1 MSAMSVMSTRAR
13 GGVVLV
19 IVLWTIAL
27 LSTLAMAT
35 ALTFRGFTGIMA
47 IDRGRVQSDG
57 LLTAGLEVAAG
68 LAASA
73 GDKPLTDVETSL
85 TLSSGTVHIRIDDE
99 GGRIDIGKAP
109 PQVLASLLRSVGAPD
124 SEGLAQ
130 QIVTLRKRDAGAP
143 PEPSAAP
150 GNNVNPPPPSAAPTA
165 ANAAAPPVPE
175 SPFTDVG
182 QLMQVP
188 GMRADWIEA
197 IKPLTTV
204 FGNETVNPLTAP
216 AEVLAVLPGVDPGRL
231 AGFLAARRSGI
242 DPKQLAAQLGAQ
254 AYVAIKPVQ
263 AVSVHL
269 AALVAGGVR
278 AGADAVIVCLPD
290 DRQPY
295 RVLVWTPLRS
305 PVS

>member
-1 MSAMSVMSTRAR
+1 MSTHTRS
-13 GGVVLV
+13 GVVLV

-68 LAASA
+68 LAASV

-130 QIVTLRKRDAGAP
+130 QIVTLRKRDAGP
-143 PEPSAAP
+143 SPEPSAAP
-150 GNNVNPPPPSAAPTA
+150 GNNVNPPPQSTVPTG
-165 ANAAAPPVPE
+165 ANAAAPPPVSE

-188 GMRADWIEA
+188 GMRPDWIEA

-216 AEVLAVLPGVDPGRL
+216 VEVLAVLPGVDPGRL

-242 DPKQLAAQLGAQ
+242 DPKQLPAQLGVAQ

-269 AALVAGGVR
+269 AAQVAGGVR

>member
-1 MSAMSVMSTRAR
+1 MSAMSTRTR
-13 GGVVLV
+13 SGVVLV

-130 QIVTLRKRDAGAP
+130 QIVTLRKRDAGP
-143 PEPSAAP
+143 SPEPSGAP
-150 GNNVNPPPPSAAPTA
+150 GNNVNAPPPSAAPTA
-165 ANAAAPPVPE
+165 ANAAVPPVPE

-188 GMRADWIEA
+188 GMSADWIEA
-197 IKPLTTV
+197 IKPLATV

-231 AGFLAARRSGI
+231 AGFLAARRSEI
-242 DPKQLAAQLGAQ
+242 DPKQLPAQLGVAQ

-269 AALVAGGVR
+269 AAQVAGGVR